1 MLPPL
6 LALLSWPLISVA
18 FFRKLRLPLA
28 ILVTIIGGFLL
39 LPQRG
44 GLDFPGLTLT
54 KARSRP
60 CRPCASR

>member
-28 ILVTIIGGFLL
+28 ILVTIIGGSFCCHSAEASTF
-39 LPQRG
+39 RG
-44 GLDFPGLTLT
+44 
-54 KARSRP
+54 
-60 CRPCASR
+60 